1 MNLHVPAYKYCSC
14 EHSAVAYGSVQTKEH
29 MHNLFI
35 HSQIVL
41 NAEAEYFS
49 MYITNFVLK
58 AS

>member
-1 MNLHVPAYKYCSC
+1 MNLQVPAYKHCSC

-29 MHNLFI
+29 MHDLFV
-35 HSQIVL
+35 HSQTVL

-49 MYITNFVLK
+49 MYTTNFVLK

>member
-1 MNLHVPAYKYCSC
+1 MNLQVPAYKHHPC
-14 EHSAVAYGSVQTKEH
+14 EHSAVAYGSVHTKEH

-41 NAEAEYFS
+41 NAEAEYFNI
-49 MYITNFVLK
+49 YITKFVLK